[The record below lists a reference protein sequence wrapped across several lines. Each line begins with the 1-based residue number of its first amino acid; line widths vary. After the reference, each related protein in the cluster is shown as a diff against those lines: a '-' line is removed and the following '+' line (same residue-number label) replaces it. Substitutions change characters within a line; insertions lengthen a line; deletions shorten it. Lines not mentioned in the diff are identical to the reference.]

1 MLGPT
6 LPNQQSIKEKAVK
19 EILIKL
25 GRVWQAITNA
35 THSGS
40 PKPDIIVGTY
50 HFDWFFP
57 NLSINGC
64 GVDYGEYENKLSYDE
79 DLVNSLIEN
88 QEYRK
93 LYLEFTKE
101 YFAQAGLIDLAR
113 IDLAPDDLSTIRYH
127 DLQGYL
133 IRLDKIIQSY
143 RLLLYYTQKQYNQTK
158 NPQIKEFLDDLTK
171 TYKAVYKSIISNY
184 EQFTYQKPGIDSS
197 KKQTIAQCFENN
209 IDKMVFNPDPRKS
222 QENQELINDV
232 KLRSFANVVFSY
244 TPIGGDALVENK
256 SVHLLIEEEVELQN
270 RTKGAIYCQAIFDAI
285 GLTTEF
291 MGKQQAKLIL
301 HNAGVVKIG
310 GDYWDVEIQKD
321 NLHKFQEN
329 PYQIRKDI
337 HSQADGLLL
346 TNQAIFPNLYST
358 DPTIYPHENKKG
370 ISSLRLDNWRQI
382 VPKGSAT
389 DDTDQ
394 AFLKFKALKEA
405 GGNISEA
412 QKIYARDILAWK
424 DWGGLDYFGKSPF
437 GLGGNTS
444 EVIRSAGFLDNPEA
458 QSKRVWIDTAINGEV
473 FRNQDGNEIGK
484 GGKFFTQA
492 NGALMSSSYILQ
504 YYPDSLDLAQEAT
517 HQLAKVTHYDPVVCA
532 HCVAYVTM
540 LYYLQHHKG
549 EISSEVLLGYQEES
563 YRAGVVILEKRKEE
577 YQEIFN
583 RDQSLF
589 SGGFNAQIDS
599 WKTQM
604 KKAIMGYNHDA
615 SNSGFKSW
623 DDLHLV
629 NPDEKKGGDG
639 KLLLPAGEVYDNIG
653 MSHRALSAGFFALTK
668 MHHYINNPSVS
679 EKLSKKDALTKVCI
693 ELIAQG
699 GDADT
704 NGTVVGSLCGSY
716 VGFHEIPK
724 KMVSEFG
731 KGDRGDEKNVV
742 TIPYRDGSVR
752 YSEKNIKETKLLE
765 EIISISSQKIA
776 KQRTFEERK
785 IFDSSGNASI
795 AIGTIVKP
803 YYNET
808 LLNKKYKT
816 DLRDIDFTVFDD
828 YKIKD
833 HQQSSEQLA
842 QLQKIDLSKV
852 NNAIK
857 DNLIIAQSEAN
868 LNDFEVAIAIKYAKK
883 FGGFSN
889 ILDANGVEAGD
900 DLIINQMRKDIYFT
914 GIPDNNSD
922 EYDKSANNLLEKFK
936 NFSAFVQEYNQEC
949 GIYSGRKNGK
959 LVGLRLAF
967 VSDEVNLLFSSKI
980 KEIDKKKIL
989 TSQAILSARRNKE
1002 SLKKNH
1008 TKFLNDNLG
1017 LKNKIESTK
1026 IGLGIG
1032 VR

>member
-1 MLGPT
+1 MHDTGGLNLT
-6 LPNQQSIKEKAVK
+6 TKNTETIQEIAVK
-19 EILIKL
+19 EILTKL
-25 GRVWQAITNA
+25 EGRWKAITDA
-35 THSGS
+35 TPIGS
-40 PKPDIIVGTY
+40 PKSDIIGGSTH

-57 NLSINGC
+57 NLSYNSC
-64 GVDYGEYENKLSYDE
+64 GVFYGENFRFLYYDE
-79 DLVNSLIEN
+79 PLINSLIEN
-88 QEYRK
+88 QEYRN
-93 LYLEFTKE
+93 LYLTFTKE
-101 YFAQAGLIDLAR
+101 YFSQAGLIDLTKS
-113 IDLAPDDLSTIRYH
+113 DLVTEDLSKIKYH

-158 NPQIKEFLDDLTK
+158 NPQTKEFLDDLTK
-171 TYKAVYKSIISNY
+171 TYKAVYKSIISDY
-184 EQFTYQKPGIDSS
+184 EEYTKIRTDIQFS

-209 IDKMVFNPDPRKS
+209 IDKMVFNSDPSKS

-244 TPIGGDALVENK
+244 TPIGRDALVENK

-270 RTKGAIYCQAIFDAI
+270 RTKGAIYCQAIFDAV
-285 GLTTEF
+285 GLITEF

-301 HNAGVVKIG
+301 HNAGVVNLGSSI
-310 GDYWDVEIQKD
+310 DSDFEIREVQLK
-321 NLHKFQEN
+321 NFQSN
-329 PYQIRKDI
+329 PYRIRKDI
-337 HSQADGLLL
+337 HAQAGGLLL
-346 TNQAIFPNLYST
+346 KNSTYFPNLYST
-358 DPTIYPHENKKG
+358 DPSSNPSENSKG
-370 ISSLRLDNWRQI
+370 INSLRLGWRQI

-412 QKIYARDILAWK
+412 QKIYARDILDWK
-424 DWGGLDYFGKSPF
+424 DCRSLDYFGKSPF

-444 EVIRSAGFLDNPEA
+444 EVIRSESFVDNPEA
-458 QSKRVWIDTAINGEV
+458 QSKRVWLDTAIDGEV
-473 FRNQDGNEIGK
+473 FRDQDGKVIRR
-484 GGKFFTQA
+484 GGRFFTQA

-549 EISSEVLLGYQEES
+549 EISSEVLLEYQEKSFE
-563 YRAGVVILEKRKEE
+563 AGVVILEKRKDD
-577 YQEIFN
+577 YQEILSKNSALFKN
-583 RDQSLF
+583 SKIDDQVE
-589 SGGFNAQIDS
+589 I
-599 WKTQM
+599 WKNQM
-604 KKAIMGYNHDA
+604 HKAIMGYNHDA
-615 SNSGFKSW
+615 SHSGFKSW
-623 DDLHLV
+623 DELHLV
-629 NPDEKKGGDG
+629 NPDVKKGGDG
-639 KLLLPAGEVYDNIG
+639 KLPLPVGEVYDNIG

-716 VGFHEIPK
+716 AGFHEIPK

-731 KGDRGDEKNVV
+731 KGDRVDGKNVV
-742 TIPYRDGSVR
+742 VASGVR
-752 YSEKNIKETKLLE
+752 KEFQIQETKLLE
-765 EIISISSQKIA
+765 EIISISSQKIT
-776 KQRTFEERK
+776 KQRIFEERE
-785 IFDSSGNASI
+785 IFDYPGDRASSAKPLI

-816 DLRDIDFTVFDD
+816 DLRGIDFTVFDD
-828 YKIKD
+828 YKIRD

-842 QLQKIDLSKV
+842 QVQKIDLSKV

-857 DNLIIAQSEAN
+857 DNLIIAQSEAELNN
-868 LNDFEVAIAIKYAKK
+868 LEVVIAIKYVKK

-889 ILDANGVEAGD
+889 ILNANGVEAGD
-900 DLIINQMRKDIYFT
+900 EIILEEIRKDI
-914 GIPDNNSD
+914 
-922 EYDKSANNLLEKFK
+922 
-936 NFSAFVQEYNQEC
+936 
-949 GIYSGRKNGK
+949 R
-959 LVGLRLAF
+959 
-967 VSDEVNLLFSSKI
+967 
-980 KEIDKKKIL
+980 
-989 TSQAILSARRNKE
+989 RRN
-1002 SLKKNH
+1002 
-1008 TKFLNDNLG
+1008 F
-1017 LKNKIESTK
+1017 
-1026 IGLGIG
+1026 
-1032 VR
+1032 